1 MALRD
6 TGIGSVYYR
15 LLNSTIIPLV
25 QKSPVTPNQV
35 TLAGLGLA
43 ALAPLGFYLHPF
55 FGFLFMGLSAL
66 VDCLDGL
73 VARAKD
79 MASPF
84 GAFLDSTLD
93 RASDAFFLAG
103 FWVLFWG
110 EARLKLAT
118 ALVFA
123 AFLSTVLIS
132 YTRARAEGLGIACT
146 SGLFERG
153 LRTVYLLVWALL
165 LALFPLART
174 PLLWW
179 GLAIFICLTL
189 ATVLQRIFLVR
200 AAFKATK

>member
-6 TGIGSVYYR
+6 TSIGSAYYR
-15 LLNSTIIPLV
+15 LLNNTLIPLI
-25 QKSPVTPNQV
+25 QKSPISPNQV
-35 TLAGLGLA
+35 SLIGLGLA

-73 VARAKD
+73 VARAKNL
-79 MASPF
+79 SSTF

-103 FWVLFWG
+103 FWVLFWDAG
-110 EARLKLAT
+110 HFKTAT

-123 AFLSTVLIS
+123 SFLSTVLIS
-132 YTRARAEGLGIACT
+132 YTRARAEGLGLTCT

-153 LRTVYLLVWALL
+153 LRTVYLLAWALL
-165 LALFPLART
+165 LALFPLVRT
-174 PLLWW
+174 HLLWW
-179 GLAIFICLTL
+179 GLALFLLLTL
-189 ATVLQRIFLVR
+189 ATVFQRIFLVKS
-200 AAFKATK
+200 ALEGSK